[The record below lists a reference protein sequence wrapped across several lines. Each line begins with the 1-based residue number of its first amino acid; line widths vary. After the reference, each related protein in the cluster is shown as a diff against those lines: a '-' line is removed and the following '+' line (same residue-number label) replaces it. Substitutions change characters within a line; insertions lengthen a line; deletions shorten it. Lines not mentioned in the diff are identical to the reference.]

1 MKELDLEE
9 KPEEKQPPYHVLSRN
24 LIYPGSHIIRFPVP
38 DEKVPW
44 EVRAL
49 AWAAVLEEG
58 TMGCSHGWR
67 RTGGGKANR
76 AFRFNPE
83 REELSLGAAELCQ
96 GSAPQGWVSTWR
108 RV

>member
-24 LIYPGSHIIRFPVP
+24 LIYPGSHTIRFPVP

-49 AWAAVLEEG
+49 A
-58 TMGCSHGWR
+58 
-67 RTGGGKANR
+67 
-76 AFRFNPE
+76 
-83 REELSLGAAELCQ
+83 
-96 GSAPQGWVSTWR
+96 
-108 RV
+108 